1 MTIKLYEQEGY
12 QTTFHAHV
20 ISCVKKN
27 ELYDIILD
35 QTLFFPEEGGQ
46 TCDQGTLND
55 VKVHDVQI
63 IDQEIH
69 HYVNDPLKGKII
81 GKIDFKHRYTN
92 MQNHSGEHILSGL
105 VKEMFG
111 FDNSG
116 FHLSLNEITTDYSG
130 FLNTKQLEKLEKR
143 ANEVI
148 LENHPIHCF
157 YPEDTSLY
165 NYRSKKE
172 INEALRLVEIEGI
185 DCCAC
190 CAPHVRSTSEI
201 GLIKIL
207 KAIKHKQGVRIWFIC
222 GYRAYQ
228 DYHQKHLQAM
238 HISQKLSLPSDDLT
252 HGIDRLIN
260 ENNDLKQEISKL
272 KKQSIDLQIQSLSV
286 QDFHLVFVEELDRSL
301 QLYYCNQLLDLAHR
315 FSAVFVGKENNY
327 RFYITSHE
335 DARLLLEN
343 LKEHFEVKGG
353 GKKDMVQGQI
363 QGSKEDVEE
372 LLNNL

>member
-1 MTIKLYEQEGY
+1 MTIKLYDKDAY
-12 QTTFHAHV
+12 QTIFEAQV
-20 ISCVKKN
+20 ITCTKREN
-27 ELYDIILD
+27 DYDIVLD

-46 TCDQGTLND
+46 TCDHGTLND
-55 VKVHDVQI
+55 VEVIDVQI
-63 IDQEIH
+63 INQEIH
-69 HYVNDPLKGKII
+69 HYTNAPLSGSVK
-81 GKIDFKHRYTN
+81 GKIDFNYRYNN
-92 MQNHSGEHILSGL
+92 MQNHSGEHVLSGL
-105 VKEMFG
+105 VKSMFG